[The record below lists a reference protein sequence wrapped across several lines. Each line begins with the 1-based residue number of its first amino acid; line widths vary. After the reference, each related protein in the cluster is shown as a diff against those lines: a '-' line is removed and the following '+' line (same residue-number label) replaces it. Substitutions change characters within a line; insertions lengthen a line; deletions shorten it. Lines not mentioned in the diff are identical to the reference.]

1 MKTLYSILFAL
12 LFTTS
17 AFAANQELQTSVAPA
32 APVSAPKWKANVTTY
47 YYNFEGTRAS
57 NEAAYE
63 FANSTLDMQLF
74 SLQYQYSPKWTF
86 MVLGQYLNNYVETKM
101 FGTVYKDRTK
111 GLGDTFVSAITPL
124 YASSENLL
132 LADIGAS
139 LPTGSINLKNE
150 ANPQANYAY
159 NMQMGSGT
167 VDAVTGL
174 TAMTFQGA
182 VQAGGHLT
190 GIFRNGRN
198 ANGYSLGNLYRLDS
212 WLDYNTSS
220 GVTPRLV
227 GYYKHKD
234 AINGFDET
242 LGQNEWTRFYHSAQ
256 INWDVS
262 AALKYAKTVGPVSVA
277 VEAGVPLAQ
286 DSYNYDHVAVSTEYY
301 GNLSVTGTW

>member
-1 MKTLYSILFAL
+1 MKTIYSILLAV
-12 LFTTS
+12 LFSTS
-17 AFAANQELQTSVAPA
+17 TFAATELQTSVSA
-32 APVSAPKWKANVTTY
+32 APTAAPKWKTNITSY

-57 NEAAYE
+57 DEAAYE
-63 FANSTLDMQLF
+63 FADSTLDMQLF
-74 SLQYQYSPKWTF
+74 SLQYQLSPSWTLLI
-86 MVLGQYLNNYVETKM
+86 LGQHLNNYVETKM
-101 FGTVYKDRTK
+101 AGMVFKDRTK
-111 GLGDTFVSAITPL
+111 GLGDTFVSGITPL
-124 YASSENLL
+124 YASSEYLL

-150 ANPQANYAY
+150 SNPNSNYAY

-190 GIFRNGRN
+190 AIFRNGRN
-198 ANGYSLGNLYRLDS
+198 ANGYSLGSLYKVDS
-212 WLDYNTSS
+212 WVDYNTSF
-220 GVTPRLV
+220 GLTPRLV

-234 AINGFDET
+234 AINGVDET
-242 LGQNEWTRFYHSAQ
+242 LGENPYTRFYHSAQ

-262 AALKYAKTVGPVSVA
+262 AALKYAKTAGPVTVA
-277 VEAGVPLAQ
+277 LEAGAPLAQ
-286 DSYNYDHVAVSTEYY
+286 DSSNYDHVAVSTQYF